1 MELSFLTFG
10 YLFLRLAPFILVCF
24 FTLSSIFNQDFKGF
38 VYLIGLLFA
47 CFVSI
52 MAGRGFDS
60 KDDVNEICKMITIGG
75 TELTYLPISQC
86 VFGYTF
92 AYMLFAILK
101 YKMVNNNITSI
112 VFFTLLIVSDMIWNA
127 MNSCY
132 TVVELCVALIIG
144 GSIGL
149 AWAYTIDKSNSKNLQ
164 YYAGMDNNEVC
175 DKPSAQTFR
184 CKVYK
189 NGQLISNM

>member
-52 MAGRGFDS
+52 MIGRGFDS
-60 KDDVNEICKMITIGG
+60 KKDVNEICKMITIGG

-92 AYMLFAILK
+92 AYMLFAIIK
-101 YKMVNNNITSI
+101 YNMINSNIVSI
-112 VFFTLLIVSDMIWNA
+112 IFFVLLIASDMIWNA
-127 MNSCY
+127 LNSCY
-132 TVVELCVALIIG
+132 SLAELAVALVIG
-144 GSIGL
+144 GCTGL
-149 AWAYTIDKSNSKNLQ
+149 IWAYIINKSNATSLQ
-164 YYAGMDNNEVC
+164 YYAGVNNNEVC